1 MENRLLILFLFLG
14 QYLFSQNISRSEYID
29 RYKGEAVIQMKKY
42 NIPASITLAQAIL
55 ESADGNSELAKKSNN
70 HFGIKCHS
78 NWDGEKV
85 FHDDDKSDECF
96 RAYKNVEESFED
108 HSKFLLKDR
117 YSDLFKLDI
126 DDYKSWA
133 KGLKKAGYATNPDYA
148 KHLIRIIE
156 DNNLSRFDK
165 ESDVEKSLYSG
176 FSIGWEDVVTQS
188 YVLVKEEKKFYLSS
202 RLSASFEDLSLM
214 LGGGYLL
221 NSRVGVGVESGVLSP
236 LGNVDNV
243 EFKTNYGLST
253 HFLLPIKRKK
263 LNVRLSI
270 TTVDGKNY
278 KPTIAIG
285 LLR

>member
-96 RAYKNVEESFED
+96 RAYNNVEESFED

>member
-14 QYLFSQNISRSEYID
+14 PHLFSQNISRGEYIE
-29 RYKGEAVIQMKKY
+29 RYKGEAIIQMKKY

-78 NWDGEKV
+78 NWEDEKV
-85 FHDDDKSDECF
+85 FHDDDESDECF

-108 HSKFLLKDR
+108 HSKFLLKER
-117 YSDLFKLDI
+117 YSELFKLNI

-133 KGLKKAGYATNPDYA
+133 KGLKKAGYATNPAYA

-156 DNNLSRFDK
+156 DNNLSQFDK
-165 ESDVEKSLYSG
+165 EIDSEKSIYGG
-176 FSIGWEDVVTQS
+176 FSLGWEDVITQS
-188 YVLVKEEKKFYLSS
+188 YIVINEDKKYYLSS
-202 RLSASFEDLSLM
+202 SISSSFENLSLM

-221 NSRVGVGVESGVLSP
+221 NSRIGVGIKAGVLSP
-236 LGNVDNV
+236 LGNFNNI
-243 EFKTNYGLST
+243 EFQTNYGLST
-253 HFLLPIKRKK
+253 HFFLPVKRKR
-263 LNVRLSI
+263 LNIRLSV

>member
-14 QYLFSQNISRSEYID
+14 QHLFSQNISRGEYIE
-29 RYKGEAVIQMKKY
+29 RYKGEAIIQMKKY

-78 NWDGEKV
+78 NWEGEKV
-85 FHDDDKSDECF
+85 FHDDDELDECF

-108 HSKFLLKDR
+108 HSKFLLKER
-117 YSDLFKLDI
+117 YSDLFKLNI

-133 KGLKKAGYATNPDYA
+133 KGLKKAGYATNPAYA
-148 KHLIRIIE
+148 KHLIKIIE
-156 DNNLSRFDK
+156 DNNLSQFDN
-165 ESDVEKSLYSG
+165 EIDSEKSIYGG
-176 FSIGWEDVVTQS
+176 FSIGWEDVITQS
-188 YVLVKEEKKFYLSS
+188 YIVIKEDKKYYLSS
-202 RLSASFEDLSLM
+202 RLSSSFADLSLM

-221 NSRVGVGVESGVLSP
+221 NSRIGVGIEAGVLSP
-236 LGNVDNV
+236 LGDINNI
-243 EFKTNYGLST
+243 EFQTNYGLAT
-253 HFLLPIKRKK
+253 HFFLPVKRKR
-263 LNVRLSI
+263 LNVRLSV

-278 KPTIAIG
+278 SPTVSIG

>member
-14 QYLFSQNISRSEYID
+14 QYLFSQNISRGEYIE
-29 RYKGEAVIQMKKY
+29 RYKGEAIIQMKKY

-78 NWDGEKV
+78 NWGGEKA
-85 FHDDDKSDECF
+85 FHDDDESDECF

-108 HSKFLLKDR
+108 HSKFLLKER
-117 YSDLFKLDI
+117 YSDLFKLNI

-133 KGLKKAGYATNPDYA
+133 KGLKKAGYATNPAYA
-148 KHLIRIIE
+148 KQLIRIIE
-156 DNNLSRFDK
+156 DNNLSQFDK
-165 ESDVEKSLYSG
+165 EIDSEKSIYGG
-176 FSIGWEDVVTQS
+176 FSLGWEDVITQS
-188 YVLVKEEKKFYLSS
+188 YMVIKEDKKYYLSS
-202 RLSASFEDLSLM
+202 RISSSFEDLSLM

-221 NSRVGVGVESGVLSP
+221 NSRIGVGIEAGVLSP
-236 LGNVDNV
+236 LGDINNI
-243 EFKTNYGLST
+243 EFQTNYGLST
-253 HFLLPIKRKK
+253 HFFLPVKRKR
-263 LNVRLSI
+263 LNVCLSV

-278 KPTIAIG
+278 KPTVSIG